1 VIKQSKTSYLV
12 VTSFL
17 VLSLVV
23 VVYLKIP
30 EMIDSPNKHLAIE
43 LSKKETVL
51 SDYKIYLLI
60 WLGANAS
67 AGDDESGEINHPK
80 NVILFKAIRN
90 ERYKTIPLLKA
101 HYTPEQIEEAYN
113 IAKNDCRMI
122 DALDELFSASNID
135 ISSFSSDEC
144 KSQIQSRK

>member
-1 VIKQSKTSYLV
+1 LIKQSKTSYLV

-17 VLSLVV
+17 VLSLVA

-43 LSKKETVL
+43 LSRNETTI
-51 SDYKIYLLI
+51 SDYKIYFLI

-67 AGDDESGEINHPK
+67 AGDDESGEINHPE

-90 ERYKTIPLLKA
+90 KRYNAIPLLIA
-101 HYTPEQIEEAYN
+101 HYTPEQIDDAYN
-113 IAKNDCRMI
+113 IAKNDCRML
-122 DALDELFSASNID
+122 DALDALFLASNID
-135 ISSFSSDEC
+135 ISSLSSDEC
-144 KSQIQSRK
+144 KPEL